1 MQLRELMSPITITH
15 SADEPLISVLNII
28 AAKHYSCAIIC
39 NYEKPTGIITERDIV
54 RIAARGG
61 VNDSV
66 TVGELMTKDP
76 ICVSA
81 ETELLEALDLCKSRS
96 LRHLPIVDK
105 TQRLIGVVTQTDL
118 VKAHMASF
126 EEADLLKEQNQKLHI
141 LSVEDPLTGLPNR
154 RAMKIDLKHAAA
166 VSQRQSA
173 PYSVA
178 LIDIDHFKPFND
190 HYGHQAGDKALC
202 EVADLLRTNLRTSD
216 KIFRYGGEEFLFLMP
231 LTPLEGAAIAT
242 QRICDKI
249 ASKNYPHAACDAGH
263 LTVSIGVACSYTIN
277 WERAIEDAD
286 GALYDAKDAGRNQ
299 VCLAPCTQV
308 SEFWDLSQRVVWD
321 KDQPNP
327 N

>member
-1 MQLRELMSPITITH
+1 M
-15 SADEPLISVLNII
+15 SVLSTI
-28 AAKHYSCAIIC
+28 AAKHYSCALIC
-39 NYEKPTGIITERDIV
+39 DYEKPTGILTERDIV

-61 VNDSV
+61 INGTV

-81 ETELLEALDLCKSRS
+81 DTELLEALDLCKSRS

-105 TQRLIGVVTQTDL
+105 TQRLIGVITQTDL

-126 EEADLLKEQNQKLHI
+126 EAADLLKEQNRKLHI

-154 RAMKIDLKHAAA
+154 RAMEIDLKHAAA
-166 VSQRQSA
+166 VAQRQSS

-178 LIDIDHFKPFND
+178 LIDIDAFKPFND
-190 HYGHQAGDKALC
+190 HYGHQAGDEALI
-202 EVADLLRTNLRTSD
+202 EIAKLLRTNLRASD

-231 LTPLEGAAIAT
+231 LTSLEGAAIAT

-249 ASKNYPHAACDAGH
+249 AARKYPHAAYDLGY
-263 LTVSIGVACSYTIN
+263 LTVSIGAACSYTTD

-286 GALYDAKDAGRNQ
+286 AALYDAKDAGRNQ
-299 VCLAPCTQV
+299 TCLAPCTQV
-308 SEFWDLSQRVVWD
+308 SEFWDLNQRVVWE
-321 KDQPNP
+321 KDQPNT